1 MCRSAQEAAVLGPRR
16 VGEVWPVHA
25 AGSLTTAPSWS
36 IVRPGGGSAV
46 SGGVSLAF
54 SGMVTVVQPKRGA
67 LLTLQIRRERHTVV
81 P

>member
-1 MCRSAQEAAVLGPRR
+1 MCAALRYWALAALVRSESSPF
-16 VGEVWPVHA
+16 HA